1 MTSIATV
8 ITLVVTFLAAGQ
20 EHPLMLQEVMPSVD
34 ECWDVAREFTA
45 QAEDI
50 QIRLGGTLTASCTV
64 TVKKSEDH

>member
-20 EHPLMLQEVMPSVD
+20 EHPMMIRSPMATIDQ
-34 ECWDVAREFTA
+34 CWDIAREFTA
-45 QAEDI
+45 EAEDI

-64 TVKKSEDH
+64 TVQKSEDH